1 MRQLFA
7 FSIVFLGLSSFQAQ
21 KIKTVKAPE
30 VVKPVK
36 TTDIYFSNNATYSY
50 YVDTKNVNIIK
61 PKQVFLKILI
71 FESNEKAFLEL
82 CSPNKQVKLVDQD
95 IKKSHV
101 QYDTKE
107 IELDSEI
114 KNGIITL
121 TNPLDKKKITLKIS
135 RSGEYIKL
143 TDMKTKEVYIAEEKQ
158 KNLPAKSI
166 K

>member
-1 MRQLFA
+1 VRQLFA
-7 FSIVFLGLSSFQAQ
+7 YLILCLSFSTIQAQ
-21 KIKTVKAPE
+21 KVKKTTIPE

-36 TTDIYFSNNATYSY
+36 TTDIYFANNATYSY
-50 YVDTKNVNIIK
+50 YIDTKSINIIK
-61 PKQVFLKILI
+61 PKQVYLKILI

-82 CSPNKQVKLVDQD
+82 CSPNKQIKLIDQD

-121 TNPLDKKKITLKIS
+121 TNPLDKKKITLKIN

-158 KNLPAKSI
+158 KNLPAKAI